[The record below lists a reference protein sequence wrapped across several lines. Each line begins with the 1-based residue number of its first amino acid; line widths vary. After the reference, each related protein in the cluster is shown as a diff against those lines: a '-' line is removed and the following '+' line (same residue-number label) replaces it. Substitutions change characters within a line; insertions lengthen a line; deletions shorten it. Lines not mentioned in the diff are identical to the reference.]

1 MCVCE
6 GRQPLAKLLCL
17 DSLCSNCKAV
27 TDIAA
32 EELADG
38 CRDIQTLVLSGCPR
52 LSDQVLYTMAEKL
65 QRLETLDVS
74 KCPMVS
80 GWLVARLGTVTC
92 APDPPSQ

>member
-1 MCVCE
+1 MRACVCE
-6 GRQPLAKLLCL
+6 GHDCQPLAKELCL

-80 GWLVARLGTVTC
+80 G
-92 APDPPSQ
+92 